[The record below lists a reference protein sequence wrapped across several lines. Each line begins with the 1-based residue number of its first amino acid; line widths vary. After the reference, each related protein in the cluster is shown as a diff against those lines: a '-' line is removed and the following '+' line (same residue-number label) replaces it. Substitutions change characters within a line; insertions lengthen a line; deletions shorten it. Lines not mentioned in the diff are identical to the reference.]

1 MSRTSSKIIRHLAP
15 ALVVAA
21 VVAPSASA
29 SERTATELAQSTGAT
44 PAAAPSGGPSER
56 TATELAQ
63 AVGEPGDASGTEAVQ
78 TSART
83 ATELAQAVGEP
94 GDAVQPG
101 DYQNLGATG
110 SESGGFDWGDFA
122 IVAGGA
128 AFLIGIGG
136 IVLFTR
142 RRDAVRR
149 SRTPVVSS

>member
-44 PAAAPSGGPSER
+44 PAAAPSGGASER

-63 AVGEPGDASGTEAVQ
+63 AVGEPGDA
-78 TSART
+78 
-83 ATELAQAVGEP
+83 AQA
-94 GDAVQPG
+94 G
-101 DYQNLGATG
+101 DYQNLRATG

-128 AFLIGIGG
+128 AFVIGIGG